1 MPLPKVQRDS
11 FHIAQRLR
19 ASAKDG
25 TELTKQELLLAAE
38 FIEAAYT
45 VYLPDENEE
54 GGDDATI

>member
-1 MPLPKVQRDS
+1 MPKPLPKVQRKS
-11 FHIAQRLR
+11 FYIARRLR

-45 VYLPDENEE
+45 VYLYDKE
-54 GGDDATI
+54 GGDDE